1 MRHGTRGGPAVL
13 PLEALPRPQTIP
25 LSLAQ
30 KRMWFVNQFDVTSA
44 AYNVAIAIRLRGRL
58 DVAVLAGAITDVLTR
73 HESLRT
79 LFPMVE
85 GVPAQVIV
93 EPGEALGAL
102 PVVAANAEAVLG
114 RSNVSPRGGASTSRR
129 LHRSG
134 GTDRGRRRR
143 SRPDRGR
150 PSHLRRRILD
160 GTVGV
165 RRDERVLGK
174 ASR

>member
-1 MRHGTRGGPAVL
+1 M
-13 PLEALPRPQTIP
+13 I
-25 LSLAQ
+25 
-30 KRMWFVNQFDVTSA
+30 
-44 AYNVAIAIRLRGRL
+44 
-58 DVAVLAGAITDVLTR
+58 
-73 HESLRT
+73 
-79 LFPMVE
+79 E

-114 RSNVSPRGGASTSRR
+114 EIERLTSRGFDVTQAPPIR
-129 LHRSG
+129 AELIEVDEEDHVL
-134 GTDRGRRRR
+134 TVVV
-143 SRPDRGR
+143 
-150 PSHLRRRILD
+150 HHILRRRILD